1 MTYVWYREVTSA
13 DPITQGDILEDL
25 PVLTFREEVAD
36 AADLDAMRAG
46 LQNAAGVQS
55 VRAVIMTQA
64 CDIEQNHVRYVQL
77 CPASTLTEFKDNWK
91 RSREATGQTPTEKA
105 WRTTFEQ
112 VRTGRAW
119 NYTMLNERIAE
130 TEGLSQDF
138 LVVDFHEVFSL
149 PLAFLR
155 KWVRTRDG
163 KRLQLCPP
171 YREHLSQS
179 FARYFMRVGL
189 PVDIRPPV

>member
-13 DPITQGDILEDL
+13 DAITQGDILEDL
-25 PVLTFREEVAD
+25 PVLTFRDEVAEG
-36 AADLDAMRAG
+36 ADLEEMKLG

-64 CDIEQNHVRYVQL
+64 CDIEQDHVRYVQL
-77 CPASTLTEFKDNWK
+77 CPAFTLAEFKDNWK
-91 RSREATGQTPTEKA
+91 RGLEARDQNPTEKA
-105 WRTTFEQ
+105 WKKTSDEI
-112 VRTGRAW
+112 RTGRAW
-119 NYTMLNERIAE
+119 NYTMLNDRNAE
-130 TEGLSQDF
+130 MDGLSQDF
-138 LVVDFHEVFSL
+138 LIVDFHEVFSL

-155 KWVRTRDG
+155 SWVRTRG
-163 KRLQLCPP
+163 AKRLQLCPP

-189 PVDIRPPV
+189 PVDIRPPA